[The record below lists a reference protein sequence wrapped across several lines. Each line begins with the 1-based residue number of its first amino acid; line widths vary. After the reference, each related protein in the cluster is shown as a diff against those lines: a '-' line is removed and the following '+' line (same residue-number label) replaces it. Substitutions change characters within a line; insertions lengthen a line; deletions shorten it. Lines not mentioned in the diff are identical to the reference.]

1 MTTLIVI
8 AKECIPGRVKTRLH
22 PPLTLEQA
30 AILAAASLADT
41 FKAVSSLPATRRIL
55 VFDGNLLPPGS
66 ESYELIQQVSGE
78 LDMRLGAIF
87 DECSGPTVL
96 IGMDTPQLTADL
108 LAPIFDEWPTDVDA
122 WLGLANDGGYW
133 TIAMANPDGSLIRG
147 VPMSRNDTGC
157 LQLERLEAAGLRVHR
172 LPELID
178 VDTIDDARAVA
189 ALNPHTQ
196 FATTLARF
204 GGIGSFGG
212 DNNRPRRDER

>member
-147 VPMSRNDTGC
+147 VPMSRNDTGR
-157 LQLERLEAAGLRVHR
+157 LQLERLEAAGLRVRR

-204 GGIGSFGG
+204 GGIGSFGA

>member
-147 VPMSRNDTGC
+147 VPMSRNDTGR

>member
-147 VPMSRNDTGC
+147 VPMSRNDTGR

-204 GGIGSFGG
+204 GGIGSFGA